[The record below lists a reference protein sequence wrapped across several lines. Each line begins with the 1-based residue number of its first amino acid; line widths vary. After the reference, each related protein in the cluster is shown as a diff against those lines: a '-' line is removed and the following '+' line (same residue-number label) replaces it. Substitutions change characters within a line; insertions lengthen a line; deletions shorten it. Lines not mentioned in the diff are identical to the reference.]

1 MLWIEA
7 FPRRPHGNQQKSD
20 GRSACHDRR
29 RRRAAA
35 RHRRPGRAASAGSAR
50 ARRGIAAQ
58 RARAPGGHR
67 APARCPGARA
77 SLGGGR
83 HRRGHRLARRH
94 PAGAQMSASLLESAQ
109 NLLAGLLDLGR
120 TRFELFGTELR
131 EELARL
137 ATTVL
142 GGLAVLMLAGLG
154 LAFGAVAFILTVS
167 EDHRVLAT
175 IGVAALFLIVAV
187 IVWV

>member
-1 MLWIEA
+1 MNTGLI
-7 FPRRPHGNQQKSD
+7 
-20 GRSACHDRR
+20 
-29 RRRAAA
+29 
-35 RHRRPGRAASAGSAR
+35 
-50 ARRGIAAQ
+50 
-58 RARAPGGHR
+58 
-67 APARCPGARA
+67 
-77 SLGGGR
+77 
-83 HRRGHRLARRH
+83 
-94 PAGAQMSASLLESAQ
+94 ESAQ

-154 LAFGAVAFILTVS
+154 LAFGALAFILNVS

-175 IGVAALFLIVAV
+175 LGVAALFLIVAV
-187 IVWV
+187 IVWAQVRRLIAYKTRAFDATISELGRDLNSIRP